1 MKCVASQRSTYGV
14 AALQWSAIFL
24 CLSFRE
30 GGVLAQSLT
39 VCTADEIF
47 VDNCPTKADGFCD
60 AGSMS
65 SVCSIGTDCVDCD
78 PCRPYD
84 DATCETCIA
93 ASCVWCVKGNGVGVC
108 SSATLAAALPLVCVV
123 QEGGTEYTSTCWV
136 GPMSEPLP
144 VPVAPAPTSISDS
157 TTSAPQAASLPTPP
171 TPAGTPTAIIL
182 RATGSPAS
190 TPLSLAPVAISPKD
204 TASKATPKGIYG
216 LAIVLLVLFG
226 TGIFVFHK
234 RLGCGT
240 TMSDNES
247 QRSHISVS
255 AELMID
261 AGQPTDPVVQNND
274 NQVHCT
280 GCPLTRKN
288 TPAHIT
294 SKNTLRSLV
303 RW

>member
-1 MKCVASQRSTYGV
+1 MKCVASQQSTYGTV
-14 AALQWSAIFL
+14 ALHWSAIFL
-24 CLSFRE
+24 FLSSRE
-30 GGVLAQSLT
+30 GGVLAQSQT
-39 VCTADEIF
+39 VCTIAEIVAD
-47 VDNCPTKADGFCD
+47 DCQYKADGACQ
-60 AGSMS
+60 AGL
-65 SVCSIGTDCVDCD
+65 VDGCSLGMDCVDCD
-78 PCRPYD
+78 LCRAYD
-84 DATCETCIA
+84 DTTCDMCVA
-93 ASCVWCVKGNGVGVC
+93 ASCVWCVKGDGVGVC
-108 SSATLAAALPLVCVV
+108 SSATLADVIPVCV
-123 QEGGTEYTSTCWV
+123 QQGGTEYTSTCWV
-136 GPMSEPLP
+136 GPTFEPLP
-144 VPVAPAPTSISDS
+144 VPAAPIPTSGPGS

-171 TPAGTPTAIIL
+171 TPAGTPTAVIL
-182 RATGSPAS
+182 LATGSPAS
-190 TPLSLAPVAISPKD
+190 TPLSLAPATALPIA
-204 TASKATPKGIYG
+204 TASNTTPKRIYG

-240 TMSDNES
+240 TTSDNES

-280 GCPLTRKN
+280 GRPLTGKN